1 MAERIV
7 SPGVFT
13 REIDQSFLPAAVGA
27 IGAAVIGPTVK
38 GPAFVPTVVSSYSE
52 YVQLFGDTFTSGS
65 GTAEKS
71 YKYLTSISAQN
82 YLRYADTL
90 TVVRVM
96 SGSYAKANSYVAS
109 SPSGSGFSF
118 RLHVLSDGAIVN
130 SGRIQA
136 SANGSGS
143 ADDEGVNN
151 ALLSG
156 SRDNLRWEVSN
167 VNERKGTFTLLLRRG
182 DDTIQGKVIIEQ
194 YNNLTLDPNSPN
206 YIAQRIGDQVYT
218 LKDAGT
224 AQPFLQLSGSYPN
237 RSNYVRVEVLKNTIN
252 YLDSNGNV
260 RLGAA
265 SASLPA
271 AVSGTFANGS
281 DGSINHP
288 QQFFN
293 NIEQTNTQGYNPS
306 STNGATPFLDAINLL
321 ANQDEY
327 DINLLS
333 MPGLINS
340 VHATVLSAAENMV
353 TSRGD
358 CFMITDPVLYGS
370 GLSAAQI
377 QAEGENSS
385 YNAMYWP
392 WLQVRDNDLGQN
404 IWVPATT
411 LIPGVYAFNDSVAA
425 PWFAP
430 AGLNRGGLESVIQ
443 AERKLTQVNRDDL
456 YESNVNPIATFPNSG
471 VVVFGQKTLQKKASA
486 LDRINVRRLLIASK
500 KFVASTSKFLIFEQN
515 TTATR
520 NRFLSIVN
528 PYFEDIQQ
536 RQGLYAF
543 KVVMDETNN
552 TPDVVD
558 RNQLVGQIFLQPA
571 KTAEFIIIDFNV
583 LPTGATF
590 PE

>member
-118 RLHVLSDGAIVN
+118 RLHALSDGAIVN

-218 LKDAGT
+218 LIDAGT

-340 VHATVLSAAENMV
+340 VM
-353 TSRGD
+353 
-358 CFMITDPVLYGS
+358 
-370 GLSAAQI
+370 
-377 QAEGENSS
+377 
-385 YNAMYWP
+385 
-392 WLQVRDNDLGQN
+392 LQ
-404 IWVPATT
+404 
-411 LIPGVYAFNDSVAA
+411 Y
-425 PWFAP
+425 
-430 AGLNRGGLESVIQ
+430 
-443 AERKLTQVNRDDL
+443 
-456 YESNVNPIATFPNSG
+456 
-471 VVVFGQKTLQKKASA
+471 
-486 LDRINVRRLLIASK
+486 
-500 KFVASTSKFLIFEQN
+500 
-515 TTATR
+515 
-520 NRFLSIVN
+520 
-528 PYFEDIQQ
+528 
-536 RQGLYAF
+536 
-543 KVVMDETNN
+543 
-552 TPDVVD
+552 
-558 RNQLVGQIFLQPA
+558 
-571 KTAEFIIIDFNV
+571 
-583 LPTGATF
+583 
-590 PE
+590 